1 LYQDKLVIRHVT
13 PNNNRP
19 LFDKM
24 KIPYDT
30 KPVVYIVKNLEYTV
44 SYENLDTFLNGS
56 NTDVQH
62 NLGII

>member
-1 LYQDKLVIRHVT
+1 
-13 PNNNRP
+13 
-19 LFDKM
+19 M